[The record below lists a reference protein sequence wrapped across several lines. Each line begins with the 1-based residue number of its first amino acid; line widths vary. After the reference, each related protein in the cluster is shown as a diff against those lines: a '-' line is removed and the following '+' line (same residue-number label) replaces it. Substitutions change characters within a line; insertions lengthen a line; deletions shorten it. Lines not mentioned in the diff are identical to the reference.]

1 MIFYLDFEATQPENE
16 IIAIGAVAE
25 NGATFHSLVKPQ
37 LSSISKWVSDLTHI
51 SPEDLE
57 KAFTI
62 DRVLVDFDAWVAVQ
76 EPDFMKCEFISYGDD
91 AQFIKHTIPAITEE
105 HPFLVASGLYFRIK
119 DGTKETFKFFKGSIS
134 LLKAFNYIQ
143 EQEHK
148 QSHNPLEDAMML
160 KRVYDYMNH
169 HEPLP
174 QHPYRPAKAT
184 PQEEQI
190 PYSNYR
196 IVCKRK
202 TKKHKEYYEFNT
214 FDEAV
219 DWILN
224 EKLNEKERDKTRRDT
239 IEKNLKKAIDKIGS
253 KYFTYNWNKV
263 KKEVV

>member
-1 MIFYLDFEATQPENE
+1 MNIYLDFEATQPENE

-62 DRVLVDFDAWVAVQ
+62 DRVLADFDEWVRIQ
-76 EPDFMKCEFISYGDD
+76 ESDFMKCEFISYGDD

-105 HPFLVASGLYFRIK
+105 HPFLVASSLYFRIK

-148 QSHNPLEDAMML
+148 QNHNPLEDAIML
-160 KRVYDYMNH
+160 KKVYDYMNH

-174 QHPYRPAKAT
+174 QHPYRSAKVES
-184 PQEEQI
+184 QNNKGL
-190 PYSNYR
+190 YSTYR
-196 IVCKRK
+196 IVCRRN
-202 TKKHKEYYEFNT
+202 KKHKEYYNFETFN
-214 FDEAV
+214 EAV
-219 DWILN
+219 DWLMNRLPEN
-224 EKLNEKERDKTRRDT
+224 ERNKTKRET

-253 KYFTYNWNKV
+253 KYFDYTWSKV
-263 KKEVV
+263 KKEAV